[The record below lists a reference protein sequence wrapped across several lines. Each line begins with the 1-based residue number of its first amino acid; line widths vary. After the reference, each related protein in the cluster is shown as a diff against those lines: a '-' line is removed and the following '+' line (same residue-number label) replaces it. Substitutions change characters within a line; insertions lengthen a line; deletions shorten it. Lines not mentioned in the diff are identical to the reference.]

1 MIPRI
6 IKREHVLKA
15 LREIDAYR
23 VVKYRASKK
32 YSLRYEDRNYPPKFV
47 ISRAY
52 KFATGEELASHT
64 FGGGRQTNDFFRSL
78 GFTII
83 ESSTVKAT

>member
-15 LREIDAYR
+15 LREIDAHPVPKR
-23 VVKYRASKK
+23 RASKK
-32 YSLRYEDRNYPPKFV
+32 YSLRFEGRNYPPKFV

-52 KFATGEELASHT
+52 KFATGEELASHE
-64 FGGGRQTNDFFRSL
+64 FGGGRQTNDFLRSL

-83 ESSTVKAT
+83 ESSTGKST